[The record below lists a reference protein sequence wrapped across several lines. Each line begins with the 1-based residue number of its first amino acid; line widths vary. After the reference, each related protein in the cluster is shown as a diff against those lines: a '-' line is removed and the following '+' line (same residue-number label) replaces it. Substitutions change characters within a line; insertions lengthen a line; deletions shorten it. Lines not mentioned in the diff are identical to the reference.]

1 MTLSESPL
9 VSILMTAYNREK
21 YIGAAIESV
30 LASTYTQFELI
41 VVDDRSKDR
50 TVEIARGYEAKDSR
64 LRVYINETNLGD
76 YPNRNQA
83 ASYAKGVY
91 LKYVDADDY
100 IYPWG
105 LGLLV
110 RMMEQFPDCGWGL
123 CSLPQNIKEPF
134 PIRLTPAEAYQYHYL
149 GPGLF
154 HKAPLSSI
162 IRTAVFNEVKGF
174 SLQRMVGD
182 MEMWH
187 KLALNYNVLLMPEG
201 IVWYREHDAQEM
213 NSYFRFMKDYENVS
227 IRYLTSKACPMPQ
240 EAVSR
245 IFRAKKRSLL
255 RQAIKSAVLLKGK
268 QFRSNWK
275 CLKAYYAG

>member
-105 LGLLV
+105 LELLV

-134 PIRLTPAEAYQYHYL
+134 PIRLTPVEAYQYH
-149 GPGLF
+149 
-154 HKAPLSSI
+154 
-162 IRTAVFNEVKGF
+162 
-174 SLQRMVGD
+174 
-182 MEMWH
+182 
-187 KLALNYNVLLMPEG
+187 
-201 IVWYREHDAQEM
+201 
-213 NSYFRFMKDYENVS
+213 
-227 IRYLTSKACPMPQ
+227 
-240 EAVSR
+240 
-245 IFRAKKRSLL
+245 
-255 RQAIKSAVLLKGK
+255 
-268 QFRSNWK
+268 
-275 CLKAYYAG
+275 